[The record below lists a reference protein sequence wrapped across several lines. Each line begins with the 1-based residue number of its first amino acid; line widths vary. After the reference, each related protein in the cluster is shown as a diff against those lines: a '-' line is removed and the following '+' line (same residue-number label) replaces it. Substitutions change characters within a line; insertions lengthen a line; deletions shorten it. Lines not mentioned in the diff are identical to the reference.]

1 MPNSIINIVK
11 SIKDS
16 EAAKLHASVIGSE
29 PIHLDCVYKESES
42 PCFFLV
48 FPPETIPAEL
58 DINQSCSVVILSE
71 TAPVTLSAS
80 IKGINGDRTLEM
92 IAKEAIDPASL
103 REYFRV
109 TYSAPVTASYEP
121 QDHDSSETQWK
132 VEGMMLDLSGTGLL
146 GIFPQEFENNSN
158 VFLEFTLEEGGNPI
172 KCVARVVR
180 TRRLRRERFQVALHF
195 DVIQPED
202 RDAIITTCLQEQ
214 RKQLRERIHN
224 Q

>member
-1 MPNSIINIVK
+1 VPNSIINIVK

>member
-16 EAAKLHASVIGSE
+16 ESAKLHASVLGSE

-42 PCFFLV
+42 PFFFLV

-58 DINQSCSVVILSE
+58 DINQTCSVVITSE
-71 TAPVTLSAS
+71 SNPVTLSAS
-80 IKGINGDRTLEM
+80 IKSINGDRTLEM
-92 IAKEAIDPASL
+92 LAEEAIDPASL

-109 TYSAPVTASYEP
+109 AYSMPITASFEP
-121 QDHDSSETQWK
+121 QDHDSSEKQWK
-132 VEGMMLDLSGTGLL
+132 IEGMTLDLSGTGLL

-158 VFLEFTLEEGGNPI
+158 IFLEFTLEEGGNPI
-172 KCVARVVR
+172 RCVARVVR
-180 TRRLRRERFQVALHF
+180 TRRLRRERFQIALHF

-202 RDAIITTCLQEQ
+202 RDAIITICLQEQ